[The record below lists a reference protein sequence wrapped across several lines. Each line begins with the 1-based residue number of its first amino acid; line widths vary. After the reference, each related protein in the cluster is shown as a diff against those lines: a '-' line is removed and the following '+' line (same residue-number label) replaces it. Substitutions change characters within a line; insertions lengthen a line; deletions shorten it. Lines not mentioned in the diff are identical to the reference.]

1 MSDVEYYK
9 SLMRSADTNDYSSG
23 DFLGEQAKSQAH
35 TWTSSKKKVG
45 KPIER
50 SNNDWLGGPSP
61 KRKSYVVKVSSS
73 IPPMS
78 PAAVG
83 KQSYSSAQLSFQSPV
98 APKERID
105 RSSFPQGMTMQSS
118 PSPRRHSSDHSKES
132 PVASK
137 ERMSRASFSHA
148 MTMLD
153 SPKQQ
158 ENSSPCHSHPKE
170 SPVPSKE
177 RMSGGSFSHAMT
189 MLDSPKQQE
198 NSSPCHSHPKESPVP
213 SKERMSGGSFS
224 NAFAMFNLQESPTK
238 RNSHEFIRDAKAL
251 DLHSKQQ
258 EEEEHHVHHEDS
270 GAVCLNEGQSKIV
283 EEALKILQKVFSRL
297 DDCDHSWKQM
307 DSTIQKLR
315 KISKNDLVIKSILED
330 SIKSLQR
337 IAGSLYEK
345 DQSEIEDAIEYL
357 IDISLEL

>member
-1 MSDVEYYK
+1 MLHRDD
-9 SLMRSADTNDYSSG
+9 APDYGISE
-23 DFLGEQAKSQAH
+23 FLGEQAKSQVH

-61 KRKSYVVKVSSS
+61 KRKSYVVKGSSS
-73 IPPMS
+73 RPPMS

-83 KQSYSSAQLSFQSPV
+83 KQSYSSAQVSFQSPV
-98 APKERID
+98 TPKERID
-105 RSSFPQGMTMQSS
+105 RSCSQGMTMQSS
-118 PSPRRHSSDHSKES
+118 PSPRRHSSHHSKES

-177 RMSGGSFSHAMT
+177 RMSGGSFS
-189 MLDSPKQQE
+189 
-198 NSSPCHSHPKESPVP
+198 
-213 SKERMSGGSFS
+213 
-224 NAFAMFNLQESPTK
+224 NAFAMFNLQESPTQ
-238 RNSHEFIRDAKAL
+238 RNSHEFIKDAKAL

-270 GAVCLNEGQSKIV
+270 GAVCLKEGQSKIV

-315 KISKNDLVIKSILED
+315 KISKDDLVIKSILED